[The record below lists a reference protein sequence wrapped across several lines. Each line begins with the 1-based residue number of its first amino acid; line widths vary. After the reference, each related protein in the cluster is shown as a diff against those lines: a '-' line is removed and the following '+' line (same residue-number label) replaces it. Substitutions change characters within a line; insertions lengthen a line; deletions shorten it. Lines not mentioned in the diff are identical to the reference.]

1 MKRLPRRLGHGEEAT
16 LVEHLEELR
25 QRIFVC
31 LGALLL
37 GGIVTYVFHH
47 QVLDWL
53 NRPLPAHV
61 GKPVTLGVAEPFLTV
76 IKISFFGAILIA
88 APVLLW
94 QLWSF
99 LAPAVEEGQ
108 ERRIRIFVVIASGL
122 LAGGIVFGY
131 FVTLPAAVHYL
142 TNFDKEQFDIQLRAK
157 DYYSF
162 TTMVL
167 LAMGVV
173 FELPVFVLALV
184 RLGIL
189 STRQLRHNRRI
200 GYFVV
205 VVVAVALPG
214 IDPFTTVL
222 EAAPLL
228 VLFEAS
234 IWLAVIAERRAGAP
248 VEAPG
253 VSGS

>member
-37 GGIVTYVFHH
+37 GFVVTYIFHH

-53 NRPLPAHV
+53 NKPLPAHV
-61 GKPVTLGVAEPFLTV
+61 PKPTTFGVAEPFLTV
-76 IKISFFGAILIA
+76 MKISLFGAVIIA
-88 APVLLW
+88 APVLFW

-99 LAPAVEEGQ
+99 LAPALDMGT
-108 ERRIRIFVVIASGL
+108 ERRIRIFVVVAAGL

-142 TNFDKEQFDIQLRAK
+142 TNYDKEQFNIQLRAK

-189 STRQLRHNRRI
+189 STRQLRKNRRT
-200 GYFVV
+200 GYFI
-205 VVVAVALPG
+205 VAIIGVILPG

-222 EAAPLL
+222 EILPLWL
-228 VLFEAS
+228 LFEGS
-234 IWLAVIAERRAGAP
+234 IWLAVLAERRAASALG
-248 VEAPG
+248 APG
-253 VSGS
+253 VPGA